1 MGLFH
6 HKQTVY
12 FYLLEEVKSQKKDI
26 VEGLEKLGLNPE
38 EVKEAAGIK
47 KPCAY
52 EPPCESDKFF
62 LTSDGCCELKP
73 EKKLTAKQQKLEMA
87 KKYLKQYSYRE
98 VANWLTT
105 NTGRSISHVGLR
117 KRLDNEQRRKDKA
130 RSLRQWADYA
140 KKAIAKAQE
149 IEENRIGAKEAQVT

>member
-1 MGLFH
+1 MNGLQYH
-6 HKQTVY
+6 
-12 FYLLEEVKSQKKDI
+12 DI
-26 VEGLEKLGLNPE
+26 KNNTIGYEDKEDPHILNP
-38 EVKEAAGIK
+38 I
-47 KPCAY
+47 P
-52 EPPCESDKFF
+52 DQ
-62 LTSDGCCELKP
+62 LD
-73 EKKLTAKQQKLEMA
+73 KLEMA

-149 IEENRIGAKEAQVT
+149 IEKNRIGAKEAQVT